1 MIRGILGTP
10 VVISTFTLLIALWGN
25 PALAE
30 DAAGLE
36 GPDRASEPR
45 GDEIVVTAIKL
56 NEEDVHSNILRGRKQ
71 VEIPFSVSTYDES
84 LILNLNVRTLN
95 QLLRFD
101 PSVQVQV
108 GDSSFGDFVN
118 IRGFEAGNQYA
129 GLTELV
135 YTAGG
140 GRLNLQNIER
150 IEVYRGVNALSAG
163 SSPFADIGGT
173 VNQVPKRPGDAPV
186 TLINLGYDESNL
198 PSAGIDLSRSTADGR
213 FGVRINGFWQDG
225 DTAVEDVTRS
235 VLAGTINLIARP
247 TDTLTLNVEFGAAR
261 DETGGYA
268 DNVGLG
274 PDVTRVPRAPDP
286 SRAYQQA
293 WGFLRYEG
301 TRWYASA
308 EWKPVEALTLEA
320 AYGEMDAEGGYLSSF
335 GFVVDDIGTID
346 VLGGFCDIETKV
358 KSGNIAA
365 RGQFNTGGIEHRPAV
380 ILGTFEREGPSRCGA
395 IQGFQSNLYAR
406 IATPDAIRLPGITE
420 DRFDPTSTTLTA
432 FDDIRMFD
440 GKVSV
445 IAGVRYRELDDSF
458 GTTNT
463 ATTPFGAFNYFFA
476 PDQTVYVS
484 YSKGL
489 EFGGRAGLE
498 PDITNA
504 GEALPARQVEQ
515 AEAGV
520 KWQFGRVLATA
531 AVFELSRPLEFFRD
545 NSNGTRTFVQEGTQ
559 RHRGAEFKLEGPI
572 TPALRAIAGLAYL
585 DARIV
590 ENGVAAQQGNRPLG
604 TPEWRASIFVEY
616 DLPPVPGLTVSS
628 SLIMASSSFADIDNR
643 LKVDGYA
650 QVDLGARYA
659 FAVGATD
666 LVARLSVENIAD
678 RGYWL
683 PNTYFGL
690 ALSSPRTVKSSLTVA
705 F

>member
-1 MIRGILGTP
+1 M
-10 VVISTFTLLIALWGN
+10 
-25 PALAE
+25 
-30 DAAGLE
+30 
-36 GPDRASEPR
+36 
-45 GDEIVVTAIKL
+45 
-56 NEEDVHSNILRGRKQ
+56 
-71 VEIPFSVSTYDES
+71 STYDES

-101 PSVQVQV
+101 PAVQVQV

-173 VNQVPKRPGDAPV
+173 VNQVPKRPGDPPV
-186 TLINLGYDESNL
+186 TLVNFGYDQSNL
-198 PSAGIDLSRSTADGR
+198 PSVGIDVSRSTTDGR

-235 VLAGTINLIARP
+235 VLAGTINLIAKP

-274 PDVTRVPRAPDP
+274 PNVTRVPRAPDP

-308 EWKPVEALTLEA
+308 EWAPVEALTLEA

-346 VLGGFCDIETKV
+346 VIGGFCDIETKV

-365 RGQFNTGGIEHRPAV
+365 RGQFKTGGIEHRPAV
-380 ILGTFEREGPSRCGA
+380 ILGTFERESPNRCGA
-395 IQGFQSNLYAR
+395 IEGFQSNLYAR
-406 IATPDAIRLPGITE
+406 VATPDAVRLPGITE
-420 DRFDPTSTTLTA
+420 GRFDPTSTTLTA
-432 FDDIRMFD
+432 FDDVRMFD

-458 GTTNT
+458 GTTNS

-476 PDQTVYVS
+476 PDRTVYAS

-520 KWQFGRVLATA
+520 KWQFGKVLATA

-545 NSNGTRTFVQEGTQ
+545 NGDSTRTFVQDGTQ
-559 RHRGAEFKLEGPI
+559 RQRGAELKLEGPI
-572 TPALRAIAGLAYL
+572 TPALRAIAGLAYF

-616 DLPPVPGLTVSS
+616 DLPPIPGLTLSS
-628 SLIMASSSFADIDNR
+628 SLLMASSSFADLDNR

-650 QVDLGARYA
+650 QIDLGARYA
-659 FAVGATD
+659 FALGGTD
-666 LVARLSVENIAD
+666 LVARLSVENVAD

-690 ALSSPRTVKSSLTVA
+690 ALSTPRTIKSSLTVA

>member
-1 MIRGILGTP
+1 MIRYALGLT
-10 VVISTFTLLIALWGN
+10 TLAITAPLAATSVLAQE
-25 PALAE
+25 PAAE
-30 DAAGLE
+30 TTAPKAGDDTGLL
-36 GPDRASEPR
+36 D
-45 GDEIVVTAIKL
+45 DIVVTAIKL
-56 NEEDVHSNILRGRKQ
+56 NEDEIDSKVLRGRSQ
-71 VEIPFSVSTYDES
+71 VEMPFSISTYDQS

-135 YTAGG
+135 YTANG
-140 GRLNLQNIER
+140 GRLNLANIER

-186 TLINLGYDESNL
+186 TLINLGYDESSL
-198 PSAGIDLSRSTADGR
+198 PSVGVDISRSTADGR
-213 FGVRINGFWQDG
+213 FGVRVNGFWQDG
-225 DTAVEDVTRS
+225 DTSVEDVTRN
-235 VLAGTINLIARP
+235 VLAGTVNFLAKP
-247 TDTLTLNVEFGAAR
+247 TETLTFSAEFGAAR

-268 DNVGLG
+268 DNVGIG
-274 PDVTRVPRAPDP
+274 AAITRVPRAPDP

-308 EWKPVEALTLEA
+308 EWTPVETITVEA
-320 AYGEMDAEGGYLSSF
+320 AYGEMQAEGGYLSSF
-335 GFVVDDIGTID
+335 GFIVDDGGTID
-346 VLGGFCDIETKV
+346 LIGGFCDVETKV
-358 KSGNIAA
+358 KSSNIAA
-365 RGQFNTGGIEHRPAV
+365 RGRFNTGGIEHRPAV
-380 ILGTFEREGPSRCGA
+380 ILGTFDSDSPNRCGT
-395 IQGFQSNLYAR
+395 IQGFQTNLYAR
-406 IATPDAIRLPGITE
+406 IATPAAVRLPGIVE
-420 DRFDPTSTTLTA
+420 GRFDQTSTTLTA

-440 GKVSV
+440 GKVSAIV
-445 IAGVRYRELDDSF
+445 GVRYRELARSS
-458 GTTNT
+458 GTGNN

-498 PDITNA
+498 LDITNA

-515 AEAGV
+515 VEAGV
-520 KWQFGRVLATA
+520 KWQFGNVLATA

-545 NSNGTRTFVQEGTQ
+545 NGNGTRTFVQEGTQ
-559 RHRGAEFKLEGPI
+559 RHRGAEFKVEGPI
-572 TPALRAIAGLAYL
+572 TPALRAIAGLTYL
-585 DARIV
+585 DARIL

-616 DLPPVPGLTVSS
+616 DLPPVPGLTLSS
-628 SLIMASSSFADIDNR
+628 SLILASSSFADIDNR

-659 FAVGATD
+659 FAVGSTE
-666 LVARLSVENIAD
+666 LVVRLSVENVAD

-690 ALSSPRTVKSSLTVA
+690 ALSSPRTIKSSLSVA